1 MTVTLNFSWLLHILW
16 SYPDVEINQNSI
28 SHLFYCENE
37 NKINVLLSLHE
48 LLSEWVVNA
57 TVDLAKQAQREMTVI
72 TLPAV
77 FQQIHGP

>member
-1 MTVTLNFSWLLHILW
+1 MKLSWCGSK
-16 SYPDVEINQNSI
+16 SYQNSI

-37 NKINVLLSLHE
+37 NKIRNVLLNLHE

-57 TVDLAKQAQREMTVI
+57 TADLAKQTQREMTVI
-72 TLPAV
+72 MLPAV